1 MAVYRR
7 ARSTRLLVV
16 SLVMLSLLTITV
28 DYRSGDSGPFAVVG
42 RGMLSVIGPLQAA
55 VARVARPVG
64 DFFTGVINIGSLQSE
79 NEALRAE
86 LDEARSQQVRD
97 ASIRREYE
105 QLLSLVGLAE
115 ELELEGVGALVVA
128 ESVSNFEWSVT
139 IDKGTA
145 DGIAVNMPVVSGEGL
160 VGHVTE
166 VSSGWSKI
174 QLLIDPDSFV
184 AGRLVGSG
192 ETGIVHGQTDAR
204 DLTMEL
210 VDDEVQVE
218 PSEQVVTSGFQ
229 GALYPPRILIGVV
242 SHVYSQP
249 GSLDKLV
256 AIRPAVD
263 FSSLVFVLVVT
274 GHQPV
279 QGG

>member
-1 MAVYRR
+1 
-7 ARSTRLLVV
+7 
-16 SLVMLSLLTITV
+16 MLSLLTITV
-28 DYRSGDSGPFAVVG
+28 DYRSGESGPFAVVG

-55 VARVARPVG
+55 VARVARPIG

-86 LDEARSQQVRD
+86 LDEARRQQVRD

-128 ESVSNFEWSVT
+128 ESVSNFEWSIT

-145 DGIAVNMPVVSGEGL
+145 DGIAEKMPVVSGEGL

-210 VDDEVQVE
+210 VDDEVPVD

-229 GALYPPRILIGVV
+229 GGLYPPRILIGVV